1 MAESDDYILG
11 RGEAETRRLIVQHR
25 IYAPATRRLF
35 EAAGIGRGMSVL
47 DIGSGAG
54 DVALLVADLVGPTG
68 RVTGIDMNPAI
79 LETARVRA
87 AAAGWSNVTF
97 RTGAVE
103 DLPLDERFDAV
114 VGRWVLM
121 YVPDPVALL
130 ARLADLLPPGGIVA
144 FAEMDVAYPM
154 RTFPPV
160 PAAAEL
166 NAWLVPPED
175 WAGPPDVRIGTKLF
189 RLFMQAG
196 LPAPELTLDVPV
208 GGGPDWPGYAYVG
221 ETLRS
226 LRPMLTR
233 FAPPG
238 TTVPDPDEITG
249 QLREELLAVDGV
261 QSLTALVGAWTRRSR
276 HAIG

>member
-11 RGEAETRRLIVQHR
+11 RGDAETRRLILQHQ
-25 IYAPATRRLF
+25 IYGPATRRLF
-35 EAAGIGRGMSVL
+35 RAAGIGPGMSVL

-54 DVALLVADLVGPTG
+54 DVALLVADLVGPKG
-68 RVTGIDMNPAI
+68 RVTGVDMNAAI
-79 LETARVRA
+79 LETARARA
-87 AAAGWSNVTF
+87 AVAGWDNVVF
-97 RTGAVE
+97 EAGAVE
-103 DLPLDERFDAV
+103 HFAPAGRFDAV

-130 ARLADLLPPGGIVA
+130 ARLAGLLRPGGIVA

-166 NAWLVPPED
+166 TAWMVPPEE
-175 WAGPPDVRIGTKLF
+175 WPGPPDVRIGGKLF
-189 RLFMQAG
+189 DLFQRAG
-196 LPAPELTLDVPV
+196 LPAPELTLELPA

-233 FAPPG
+233 VAPPG
-238 TTVPDPDEITG
+238 TTVPDPDEIAAR
-249 QLREELLAVDGV
+249 LRREVVAANGV
-261 QSLTALVGAWTRRSR
+261 QVLTALVGAWTRRP
-276 HAIG
+276 